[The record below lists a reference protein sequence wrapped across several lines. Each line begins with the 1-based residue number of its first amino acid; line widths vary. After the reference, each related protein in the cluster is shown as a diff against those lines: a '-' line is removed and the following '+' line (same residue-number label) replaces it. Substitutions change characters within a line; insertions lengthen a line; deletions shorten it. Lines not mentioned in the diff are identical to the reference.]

1 MKHEVAKDLN
11 RVITAVMEAID
22 DGDFCPDC
30 FLTGLASLCV
40 LNRMLRMDGDKGY
53 LTNSDLDDAMNA
65 VLTAVITEMQSG
77 EVGEFISP
85 DNVN

>member
-1 MKHEVAKDLN
+1 MKHDVAKDLN
-11 RVITAVMEAID
+11 RIIKTVMWAID
-22 DGDFCPDC
+22 EGDLCPDC

-65 VLTAVITEMQSG
+65 VLTAVMVEMQSG
-77 EVGEFISP
+77 EFGEFISP